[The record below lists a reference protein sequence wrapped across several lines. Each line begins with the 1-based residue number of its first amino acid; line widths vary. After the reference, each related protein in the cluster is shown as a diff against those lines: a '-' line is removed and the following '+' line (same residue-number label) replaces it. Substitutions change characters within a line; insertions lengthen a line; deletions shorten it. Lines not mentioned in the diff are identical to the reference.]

1 VGLRTIETGG
11 KELAQRQ
18 SLRGLQRFTLT
29 AKVPVTRLFGGH
41 LPREIAAAS
50 DPRSTQRRTSRDAMK
65 NTGGSS
71 DPSVPL
77 SATTAEESGDNDSA
91 RPALHPA

>member
-29 AKVPVTRLFGGH
+29 AKVPTTRLFGGH
-41 LPREIAAAS
+41 LLREIAACVSSAI
-50 DPRSTQRRTSRDAMK
+50 DAH
-65 NTGGSS
+65 
-71 DPSVPL
+71 V
-77 SATTAEESGDNDSA
+77 E
-91 RPALHPA
+91 RPETR